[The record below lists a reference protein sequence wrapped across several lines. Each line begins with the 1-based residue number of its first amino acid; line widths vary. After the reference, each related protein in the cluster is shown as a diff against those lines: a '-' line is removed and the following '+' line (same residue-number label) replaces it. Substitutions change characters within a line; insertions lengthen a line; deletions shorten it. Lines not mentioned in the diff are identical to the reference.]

1 MSSKDKGKQNLK
13 QSDYEY
19 LKVPK
24 EHVEIVLEELALNT
38 LKGDEKVIEAIESI
52 VHHKKESPIF
62 VAIMDN
68 GKLSVIRM
76 PTELGNNPDV
86 HDYMEKTYRD
96 VDWMVVDNLENIKL
110 DNHMDHNLRVGDL
123 VISNG
128 EMNEA
133 DFMEKEEV
141 WIHAKKG
148 DVGFVEHITDDGYPT
163 IRFNESGTA
172 TICHV
177 DELVILKNVDNIPLF
192 DKEVNYNIS
201 VLTDMLVK

>member
-1 MSSKDKGKQNLK
+1 MS
-13 QSDYEY
+13 
-19 LKVPK
+19 
-24 EHVEIVLEELALNT
+24 LE
-38 LKGDEKVIEAIESI
+38 LKGEHLPENDDSK
-52 VHHKKESPIF
+52 PIF

-68 GKLSVIRM
+68 GKLTVIRM
-76 PTELGNNPDV
+76 PTELGDNPDV
-86 HDYMEKTYRD
+86 HDYMNEKYSHD
-96 VDWMVVDNLENIKL
+96 LDWMVIDNLENIKL
-110 DNHMDHNLRVGDL
+110 DNHMNHNLRVGDL
-123 VISNG
+123 VISNS

-133 DFMEKEEV
+133 DFMDCKV

-163 IRFNESGTA
+163 IRFNETGTA

-192 DKEVNYNIS
+192 DKEIDYNVS